1 MKLLFIYLNILGNA
15 HENRLLL
22 LLRIFFLVALNFEM
36 QIKIVHYH
44 ISISTILF
52 IVHSII
58 IIWYLNIITATM
70 RYTSICNIG

>member
-1 MKLLFIYLNILGNA
+1 
-15 HENRLLL
+15 
-22 LLRIFFLVALNFEM
+22 M